1 MTILNNILYFVV
13 TIGILVFVHELGH
26 FLAAKLS
33 GMRVERFSI
42 GFPPRAFGKKI
53 GDTDYCVSWIPIGG
67 YVKIAGMVD
76 ESFDTEFLQKEPQPW
91 EFRAKSYPKR
101 IFVITAGVL
110 MNLLLAIVIFWGI
123 NVVRGRVLWQ
133 TTDVGYV
140 LKESPAA
147 KAGFKVDDEILAVN
161 GEKVP
166 YWGDLYNLIYVKNLG
181 NDITVDVQR
190 NGQLVSLSLPRKLIP
205 ETSEEQLGLIPK
217 HTAVVIMAVDPSRPA
232 AGLGLQSKDTLVAL
246 NGTPVFNSNDVL
258 TIIGSHAGKEVSVE
272 WRRASER
279 MSGTVVPD
287 QDGHIGIQISSVY
300 NGPVV
305 RTRYN
310 IFAAFPEGVN
320 DFTTSGITIV
330 KSVWQIVTGK
340 VSIPKSVA
348 GPIRIAQLAT
358 SFAEVGIINFINF
371 VALLS
376 MSLAILNILPFPA
389 LDGGHLLFLVIEA
402 VFRREIPNRVKIALQ
417 QVGFVLLLAFM
428 AFVIY
433 NDIMHF

>member
-1 MTILNNILYFVV
+1 MAILNNIIYFLI
-13 TIGILVFVHELGH
+13 TIGILVFIHELGH

-67 YVKIAGMVD
+67 YVKISGMID
-76 ESFDTEFLQKEPQPW
+76 ESFDTEFLQKEPHSW

-110 MNLLLAIVIFWGI
+110 MNFVLAILIFWGI
-123 NVVRGRVLWQ
+123 NTVRGKVLWQ

-140 LKESPAA
+140 LQKTPAA
-147 KAGFKVDDEILAVN
+147 EAGFKSDDKILAVN
-161 GEKVP
+161 GEKVS
-166 YWGDLYNLIYVKNLG
+166 YWSDLYNFIYVKNLG
-181 NDITVDVQR
+181 NDIIVDVER
-190 NGQLVSLSLPRKLIP
+190 NGQPVSISLPRKLIP
-205 ETSEEQLGLIPK
+205 EVSDEQLGLIPK
-217 HTAVVIMAVDPSRPA
+217 HTAVVIIGVDPNRPA
-232 AGLGLQSKDTLVAL
+232 AKLGLQSQDTIITL
-246 NGTPVFNSNDVL
+246 NGTPVFNSNEVL
-258 TIIGSHAGKEVSVE
+258 SIIGSHAGKEVSVE
-272 WRRASER
+272 WKHAHQRL
-279 MSGTVVPD
+279 SGTVIPD
-287 QDGHIGIQISSVY
+287 PDGRIGISINSVY
-300 NGPVV
+300 DGPVV

-310 IFAAFPEGVN
+310 IFAALPEGMS
-320 DFTTSGITIV
+320 DFVTSGVSIV
-330 KSVWQIVTGK
+330 KSVWQIITGK

-358 SFAEVGIINFINF
+358 SFAEVGIISFINF

-402 VFRREIPNRVKIALQ
+402 VFRREIPHRVKIALQ
-417 QVGFVLLLAFM
+417 QVGFILLLAFM

>member
-1 MTILNNILYFVV
+1 MAILNNIIYFLI
-13 TIGILVFVHELGH
+13 TIGILVFIHELGH

-67 YVKIAGMVD
+67 YVKISGMID

-91 EFRAKSYPKR
+91 EFRSKSYPKR

-110 MNLLLAIVIFWGI
+110 MNFVLAILIFWGI
-123 NVVRGRVLWQ
+123 NAARGKVLWQ

-140 LKESPAA
+140 LQKTPAA
-147 KAGFKVDDEILAVN
+147 EAGFKAGDKILAVN
-161 GEKVP
+161 GEKVS
-166 YWGDLYNLIYVKNLG
+166 YWSDLYNLIYVKNLG
-181 NDITVDVQR
+181 NDIAVDVDR
-190 NGQLVSLSLPRKLIP
+190 DGRPFSILLPRKSIP
-205 ETSEEQLGLIPK
+205 EATDEQIGLIPK
-217 HTAVVIMAVDPSRPA
+217 HTAVVIMTVDANRPA
-232 AGLGLQSKDTLVAL
+232 AKLGLQPQDTIIAL
-246 NGTPVFNSNDVL
+246 NGTPVFYSNDVL
-258 TIIGSHAGKEVSVE
+258 SIVGSHAGKEVNVE
-272 WRRASER
+272 WKRDLQR
-279 MSGTVVPD
+279 MSGSVIPD
-287 QDGHIGIQISSVY
+287 SDGRIGISINSVY
-300 NGPVV
+300 NGPIV

-310 IFAAFPEGVN
+310 IFAAFPEGIS
-320 DFTTSGITIV
+320 DFATSGVSIV

-358 SFAEVGIINFINF
+358 SFAEVGILNFINF

-389 LDGGHLLFLVIEA
+389 LDGGHLLFLIIEA
-402 VFRREIPNRVKIALQ
+402 VFRREIPHRVKIALQ
-417 QVGFVLLLAFM
+417 QVGFILLLAFM

>member
-1 MTILNNILYFVV
+1 MAILNNIIYFLI
-13 TIGILVFVHELGH
+13 TIGILVFIHELGH
-26 FLAAKLS
+26 FVAAKLS

-67 YVKIAGMVD
+67 YVKISGMID

-110 MNLLLAIVIFWGI
+110 MNFVLAILIFWGI
-123 NVVRGRVLWQ
+123 STVRGKVLWR

-140 LKESPAA
+140 VQKSPAA
-147 KAGFKVDDEILAVN
+147 EAGFKAGDKILAVN
-161 GEKVP
+161 GEEVS
-166 YWGDLYNLIYVKNLG
+166 YWSDLYNLIYVKNLG
-181 NDITVDVQR
+181 NDIVVDVKR
-190 NGQLVSLSLPRKLIP
+190 NNKLVAISLPKTLAP
-205 ETSEEQLGLIPK
+205 EAPDEQLGLVPK
-217 HTAVVIMAVDPSRPA
+217 HTAVMIMAVDPNRPA
-232 AGLGLQSKDTLVAL
+232 AKLGLQPQDTIIAL
-246 NGTPVFNSNDVL
+246 NGTPIFYSNDVL
-258 TIIGSHAGKEVSVE
+258 SIIGSHAGKEVSVE
-272 WRRASER
+272 WKRVNER
-279 MSGTVVPD
+279 MSGVVVPD
-287 QDGHIGIQISSVY
+287 LDGRIGIQISGVY

-310 IFAAFPEGVN
+310 ILAAFPEGIK
-320 DFTTSGITIV
+320 DFTTSGVSIV
-330 KSVWQIVTGK
+330 RSVWQMITGK

-358 SFAEVGIINFINF
+358 SFAEVGIISFVNF

-389 LDGGHLLFLVIEA
+389 LDGGHLLFLVIEG
-402 VFRREIPNRVKIALQ
+402 VFRREIPHRVKIALQ
-417 QVGFVLLLAFM
+417 QVGFILLLAFM

-433 NDIMHF
+433 NDIIHF